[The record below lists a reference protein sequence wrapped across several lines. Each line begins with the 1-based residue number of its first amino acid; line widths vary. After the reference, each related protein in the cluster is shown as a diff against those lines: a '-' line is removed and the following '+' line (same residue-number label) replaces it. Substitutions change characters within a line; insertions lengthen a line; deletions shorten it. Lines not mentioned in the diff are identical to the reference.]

1 MQGREPVAVTG
12 LGVVTPAGATLD
24 AFWSTLRSGRSTA
37 TSLPDAFADLS
48 VRFATQVP
56 EDIAAEEPTPT
67 EQRRCDRFA
76 THALVAARRALID
89 AELPAPDDPG
99 RAGVYVGCGF
109 AGIATVE
116 RTLADGP
123 DRARLHPTLLPRIM
137 PNAPGAVIAITEG
150 WRGPNLSFGT
160 VCAASSHAIGEAA
173 QVVAGGQADV
183 MLAGGAEAPITPF
196 VIRGFHALSAL
207 STRNDCPEAASR
219 PFAVDRD
226 GFVLGEGAAFVVLE
240 RLADARARGARI
252 YAVLAGY
259 ARTSDAFDLVMPT
272 NDGTG
277 AAECMRAALAD
288 ADLAPRDVVHV
299 NAHGT
304 STPRNDAAEAAAIRD
319 VLGPDQASVTSIK
332 GSIGHLMGAAG
343 AAEFVA
349 ACLTLH
355 HREVP
360 PTANTTE
367 VDPDADVDLVTG
379 APRPLP
385 GGAVL
390 SNSFAF
396 GGQNACLVVIDP

>member
-24 AFWSTLRSGRSTA
+24 AFWMTLRSGRSTA
-37 TSLPDAFADLS
+37 TSLPDAFTDLP
-48 VRFATQVP
+48 VRFAAQVP
-56 EDIAAEEPTPT
+56 HDIGTAELTPS
-67 EQRRCDRFA
+67 EQRRSDRF
-76 THALVAARRALID
+76 TTLALVAARRALAD
-89 AELPAPDDPG
+89 ADLPEPADPG
-99 RAGVYVGCGF
+99 RCGVYVGCGF

-116 RTLADGP
+116 RTFAGRP
-123 DRARLHPTLLPRIM
+123 GQARLHPTLLPRIM
-137 PNAPGAVIAITEG
+137 PNAPGAVIAIAEG

-173 QVVAGGQADV
+173 RVVADGHADV

-207 STRNDCPEAASR
+207 STRNDCPEGASR
-219 PFAVDRD
+219 PFAADRD

-252 YAVLAGY
+252 YANLAGY
-259 ARTSDAFDLVMPT
+259 ASTTDAFDLVMPAH
-272 NDGTG
+272 DGAG
-277 AAECMRAALAD
+277 AAACMCAALAD
-288 ADLAPRDVVHV
+288 ADLGPRDVVHV

-319 VLGPDQASVTSIK
+319 VLGPDQACVTSIK
-332 GSIGHLMGAAG
+332 GGIGHLMGAAG

-355 HREVP
+355 HREAP

-379 APRPLP
+379 VPRPLP